1 MVAGKTHPYARVP
14 FYILS
19 NTDLQE
25 GTYTP
30 TRVSELKHDK
40 WVGTT
45 YGNGW
50 MHRWLIRLLRV
61 TDVRLLYAFA
71 SVFVVPPTLLV
82 NAPARRAI
90 YSYFRRRWGYGPLR
104 AAWMT
109 VCNHCAF
116 SQVVIDRFAMYAGRR
131 FHIDIDGYGH
141 FLRLASRPEGFVQ
154 LSSHIG
160 NYEIAGYSLAVETK
174 RFNALVFGGEKASV
188 MANRNRMFSGNNIR
202 MIPMSAD
209 MSHMFMMD
217 AALADGEILSMPADR
232 IFGSQK
238 YYEMDFLGAP
248 ARFPQGAF
256 QLAAVRRVPVL
267 FVAVMKQTLTSYR
280 IIVREIPSP
289 AEGTAKERAR
299 ALAEAYVAELEDVV
313 RQYPTQWYNYFDFW
327 AQ

>member
-1 MVAGKTHPYARVP
+1 M
-14 FYILS
+14 S
-19 NTDLQE
+19 D
-25 GTYTP
+25 
-30 TRVSELKHDK
+30 LKHDK

-50 MHRWLIRLLRV
+50 MHRWLIRFLRV
-61 TDVRLLYAFA
+61 VDVRLLYAFA

-90 YSYFRRRWGYGPLR
+90 YHYFRCRWGHGRLR
-104 AAWMT
+104 SAWMT
-109 VCNHCAF
+109 LCNHCAF
-116 SQVVIDRFAMYAGRR
+116 SQVVIDRFAMYAGKR

-141 FLRLASRPEGFVQ
+141 FLRLAAGTEGFVQ

-160 NYEIAGYSLAVETK
+160 NYEIAGYSLSTDSK
-174 RFNALVFGGEKASV
+174 RFNALVFGGEKESV
-188 MANRNRMFSGNNIR
+188 MANRNRMFSDNNIR

-209 MSHMFMMD
+209 MSHLFLMD

-232 IFGSQK
+232 IFGSPK
-238 YYEMDFLGAP
+238 YYELDFLGAP

-267 FVAVMKQTLTSYR
+267 FVAVMKQTSTSYR

-289 AEGTAKERAR
+289 VEGTAKERALG
-299 ALAEAYVAELEDVV
+299 LARAYVSQLESVV
-313 RQYPTQWYNYFDFW
+313 KEYPTQWYNYYEFW
-327 AQ
+327 EQ

>member
-1 MVAGKTHPYARVP
+1 
-14 FYILS
+14 
-19 NTDLQE
+19 
-25 GTYTP
+25 
-30 TRVSELKHDK
+30 
-40 WVGTT
+40 
-45 YGNGW
+45 
-50 MHRWLIRLLRV
+50 MHRWLIRILRV

-82 NAPARRAI
+82 NASARRAI
-90 YSYFRRRWGYGPLR
+90 YGYFRRRWGYGPVK

-109 VCNHCAF
+109 VRNHCAF
-116 SQVVIDRFAMYAGRR
+116 SQVVIDRFAMYAGKR
-131 FHIDIDGYGH
+131 FRIDIEGYEN
-141 FLRLASRPEGFVQ
+141 FLRLAGGPAGFVQ

-160 NYEIAGYSLAVETK
+160 NYEIAGYSLAVENK

-209 MSHMFMMD
+209 MSHVFMMD

-238 YYEMDFLGAP
+238 SYEIDFLGAP

-256 QLAAVRRVPVL
+256 LLAAVRNVPVL
-267 FVAVMKQTLTSYR
+267 FVAVMKQSPTSYR
-280 IIVREIPSP
+280 IVVKEIPAP
-289 AEGTAKERAR
+289 AGGRAKERAR

>member
-1 MVAGKTHPYARVP
+1 M
-14 FYILS
+14 
-19 NTDLQE
+19 
-25 GTYTP
+25 
-30 TRVSELKHDK
+30 SELKHDK
-40 WVGTT
+40 WAGTT

-50 MHRWLIRLLRV
+50 MHRWLIRILRV

-82 NAPARRAI
+82 NASARRAI
-90 YSYFRRRWGYGPLR
+90 YGYFRRRWGYGPVK

-109 VCNHCAF
+109 VRNHCAF
-116 SQVVIDRFAMYAGRR
+116 SQVVIDRFAMYAGKR
-131 FHIDIDGYGH
+131 FRIDIEGYEN
-141 FLRLASRPEGFVQ
+141 FLRLAGGSAGFVQ

-160 NYEIAGYSLAVETK
+160 NYEIAGYSLAVENK

-209 MSHMFMMD
+209 MSHVFMMD

-238 YYEMDFLGAP
+238 SYEIDFLGAP

-256 QLAAVRRVPVL
+256 LLAAVRNVPVL
-267 FVAVMKQTLTSYR
+267 FVAVMKQSPTSYR
-280 IIVREIPSP
+280 IVVKEIPAP
-289 AEGTAKERAR
+289 AGGRAKERAR
-299 ALAEAYVAELEDVV
+299 ALAEAYVTELEDVV